1 MVKTERAI
9 RDYLTKRNKPFLAMV
24 YLAYHSLLRPK
35 EIMYLKGRNVDLQK
49 QIVLVDGSFSKNR
62 NDRVATI
69 PNVMI
74 DLMKEIMKDVKD
86 DDYIFSKYFMKGNYM
101 IDSREITRYWNDL
114 RNTLKLKKEIQ
125 FYSLRDSGIIQKLR
139 DGLNPKEVMELADH
153 SSLEITNKYVKMSTK
168 EPNKEAMKKMS
179 EF

>member
-1 MVKTERAI
+1 
-9 RDYLTKRNKPFLAMV
+9 MV

-35 EIMYLKGRNVDLQK
+35 EIMYLKGRNVDLDIQA
-49 QIVLVDGSFSKNR
+49 VTVDASFSKNGKER
-62 NDRVATI
+62 TATI

-74 DLMKEIMKDVKD
+74 DLMKEIMEDVKD
-86 DDYIFSKYFMKGNYM
+86 EEYIFSKYFMKGNYM
-101 IDSREITRYWNDL
+101 IDSSEITRYWNDL
-114 RNTLKLKKEIQ
+114 RSTLKLKKEIQ
-125 FYSLRDSGIIQKLR
+125 FYSLRDSGIIQKFR

-153 SSLEITNKYVKMSTK
+153 SSLEVTNKYVKMSTK